1 MLREEAPILEY
12 GTPVCFTEFTLGPG
26 KFIRLQ
32 WESSECQN
40 VLLLQFI
47 PQVLISLG

>member
-1 MLREEAPILEY
+1 MLREAIPILY
-12 GTPVCFTEFTLGPG
+12 KGNPVYFIDFTLAAD

-32 WESSECQN
+32 WESLECQN
-40 VLLLQFI
+40 VLLLQFV